1 MQGRVKTLPC
11 AAVNFDLAERTIT
24 MGREF
29 ELKYAAAAADLEILK
44 ARYPQLRPITMETV
58 YYDDPEGVL
67 SRMHWTLRRRM
78 ENEISVCSLKTPAGG
93 LARGEWEVECDDI
106 LEAIPML
113 CEMGAPVTLIAMTVR
128 GLKSVCG
135 ARFTRLA
142 GPVQAG
148 DSVVELALDAGVFLG
163 GGKEEAFTEV
173 EVELKEGS
181 EADAV
186 AFGEALAKEMGLT
199 EEFRSKVGRA
209 RALAGI

>member
-1 MQGRVKTLPC
+1 
-11 AAVNFDLAERTIT
+11 

-29 ELKYAAAAADLEILK
+29 ELKYAATREDWAALK
-44 ARYPQLRPITMETV
+44 AKYPHLRPIVMETT
-58 YYDDPEGVL
+58 YYDDHQGIM

-93 LARGEWEVECDDI
+93 LLRGEWETDCDDI
-106 LEAIPML
+106 LEAVPRL
-113 CEMGAPVTLIAMTVR
+113 LAMGAPAELAELTAGGI
-128 GLKSVCG
+128 KSVCG

-142 GPVQAG
+142 GPIEVEGATL
-148 DSVVELALDAGVFLG
+148 ELALDEGVFLG

-181 EADAV
+181 EAAAV
-186 AFGEALAKEMGLT
+186 AFGTALAAKLNLR
-199 EEFRSKVGRA
+199 EEHRSKVGRA

>member
-1 MQGRVKTLPC
+1 
-11 AAVNFDLAERTIT
+11 

-29 ELKYAAAAADLEILK
+29 ELKYAATAQDLEILK
-44 ARYPQLRPITMETV
+44 SRYPQLRPIAMETT
-58 YYDDPEGVL
+58 YYDDPEGML

-93 LARGEWEVECDDI
+93 LLRGEWEVECDDI
-106 LEAIPML
+106 QKAIPML
-113 CEMGAPVTLIAMTVR
+113 CEMGAPRQLLALTAN

-142 GPVQAG
+142 GPVPVG
-148 DSVVELALDAGVFLG
+148 DSLVELALDAGVFLG
-163 GGKEEAFTEV
+163 GGQEEAFTEV

-186 AFGEALAKEMGLT
+186 AFGEALAAEMDLK